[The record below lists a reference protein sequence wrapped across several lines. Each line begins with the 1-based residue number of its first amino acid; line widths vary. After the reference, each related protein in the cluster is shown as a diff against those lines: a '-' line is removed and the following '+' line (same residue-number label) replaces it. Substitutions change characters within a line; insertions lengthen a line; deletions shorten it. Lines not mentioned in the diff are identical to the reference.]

1 MQESD
6 PRPEWGDLNKP
17 ATVALY
23 DELPLWSAMGG
34 LLLLEHVPMVGGTRV
49 LDIGCGAGFPAL
61 EIAERLGP
69 GSRVHAIDPWSTAL
83 ERAAT
88 KAAAWGVDNV
98 EFILGDAAELP
109 FGAEEFDL
117 VVANLVVNNLPDV
130 PKALSEIARV
140 SRPGATI
147 ALTTN
152 VTGHMKE
159 FYEVFGS
166 VLRELGLAYVE
177 SDLVRHVTRRRSV
190 ASLQALLQS
199 ADLEPTRTFNRV
211 ETLRFAGAA
220 ALARHHF
227 IRLAFMEGWQ
237 EVVPVSARPV
247 VLDLL
252 WRRLDESRSDGEL
265 RLSIPFAYVEAV
277 SPRASTA

>member
-98 EFILGDAAELP
+98 EFILAEAAELP

-130 PKALSEIARV
+130 PRALSEIARV

-166 VLRELGLAYVE
+166 VLRELGLAHVE
-177 SDLVRHVTRRRSV
+177 SDLVRHVTRRGSV

-211 ETLRFAGAA
+211 ETLRFACAA

-237 EVVPVSARPV
+237 EVVPASARPV
-247 VLDLL
+247 MLDLL
-252 WRRLDESRSDGEL
+252 WRRLDESRSGEL